1 MAEEFDPENI
11 TPTQSQG
18 EKVSGAKIIA
28 EDAVFGEIQ
37 EGGVNY
43 RDVGWKG
50 TTALMV
56 KTQLG
61 LGVLSIPQVFDTLGM
76 IPGIIIVLA
85 ISGITTWSNWMV
97 GIFKARHPEVYG
109 IDDVGRMLFGRI
121 GYEVIGAAYAL
132 FWTFTS
138 GSAMLSISIALNA
151 LSSHATCTAV
161 FVAITAIIGFMFSS
175 IQTLARISGLAW
187 VGATCIV
194 TSVFIVT
201 VAVGTQGRPP
211 PSAGVGVKSDYK
223 LFGNPSFLEAMTAIS
238 TVCLSYAGTPAFF
251 NIVAE
256 MRDPRL
262 YNRSLAVCQT
272 IITVVF
278 IVVGS
283 VVYYYCGSYVSS
295 PALGS
300 AGPTIK
306 KISYGIAL
314 PGLLVSEIVLL
325 HEDESDPGGGASWWL
340 GVFLLF

>member
-1 MAEEFDPENI
+1 MRVSNPE
-11 TPTQSQG
+11 
-18 EKVSGAKIIA
+18 
-28 EDAVFGEIQ
+28 
-37 EGGVNY
+37 Y
-43 RDVGWKG
+43 
-50 TTALMV
+50 L
-56 KTQLG
+56 
-61 LGVLSIPQVFDTLGM
+61 VLTL
-76 IPGIIIVLA
+76 
-85 ISGITTWSNWMV
+85 
-97 GIFKARHPEVYG
+97 FEV
-109 IDDVGRMLFGRI
+109 
-121 GYEVIGAAYAL
+121 
-132 FWTFTS
+132 WTFTS

-161 FVAITAIIGFMFSS
+161 FVAIAAIIGFMFSS

-187 VGATCIV
+187 VGATCII
-194 TSVFIVT
+194 TSGMPFTETICWLFSKSLLVFIVT

-262 YNRSLAVCQT
+262 YNRSLAICQS

-283 VVYYYCGSYVSS
+283 VVYFYCGSYVSS

-325 HEDESDPGGGASWWL
+325 HVSWNSDLNFNISL
-340 GVFLLF
+340 SRS